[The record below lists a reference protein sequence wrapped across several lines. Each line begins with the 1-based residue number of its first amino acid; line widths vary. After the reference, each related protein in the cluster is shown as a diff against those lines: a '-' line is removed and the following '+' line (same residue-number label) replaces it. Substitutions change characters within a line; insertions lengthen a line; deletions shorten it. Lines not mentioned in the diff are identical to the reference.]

1 MKAKTT
7 WILIADG
14 ARARIVRQADAKAE
28 AAGQAEDLLFE
39 IDHKPLRE
47 IMSDRP
53 GRSFASEGAR
63 RSAMDYRSEPERE
76 QEARFAHTLLEELE
90 RRLVDGEFERL
101 AIVAEPRM
109 LGALRQKLSPALRQT
124 IVAEVAKDLTKIPR
138 QELGAAIAQ
147 LGIR

>member
-1 MKAKTT
+1 MKKTT

-14 ARARIVRQADAKAE
+14 ARARIIRQADVKAG
-28 AAGQAEDLLFE
+28 ADGQTEDLVFA

-76 QEARFAHTLLEELE
+76 QEVRFAHTLLEELE
-90 RRLVDGEFERL
+90 RRLLDGDFEQL
-101 AIVAEPRM
+101 VIVAEPRM
-109 LGALRQKLSPALRQT
+109 LGALRQKLSPALRRT
-124 IVAEVAKDLTKIPR
+124 IVAEVAKDLTKVPR